1 MEIKL
6 FSLIKGDNSAFAGSK
21 KIISDCV
28 NSFTAADEKFKNYAS
43 PKRMLLAAS
52 QALRS
57 ADAIVIAVQ
66 SSAYNSVKKMICS
79 AFNIELEQNEEIY
92 SALLPLYEKKKI
104 TKAAFENNT
113 AFPADADIFAVSDY
127 KCCGFSVTS
136 GAQSIIVLPLD
147 NIKTGEVVFG
157 SLYEFFGEAAGVEN
171 DEDISKLKRAR
182 LSAKLISLLK
192 KDKSRI
198 AFSAMSGVQ
207 LIEESLD
214 MVDAEHETAFIA
226 EKPESRQATQQVQDY
241 IVSAAQKTREASKTK
256 YACAVSSAFA
266 SNTDNS
272 TFIFVAVAD
281 EEETRITKLYAR
293 EGESHKHLYRSAV
306 ENALLLCVS
315 KVSSDIA
322 AAKQENRREDKLLRQ
337 KIAFITAGA
346 IAGATAVSAVLAI
359 IFN

>member
-1 MEIKL
+1 M
-6 FSLIKGDNSAFAGSK
+6 KGDNTAFAGSK

-28 NSFTAADEKFKNYAS
+28 NSYTSGDEKFKNFAS

-79 AFNIELEQNEEIY
+79 AFNIALERNEEIY

-104 TKAAFENNT
+104 TKTAFENNT
-113 AFPADADIFAVSDY
+113 SFPANADIFAVSDY

-157 SLYEFFGEAAGVEN
+157 SLYEFLGEAAGVEN
-171 DEDISKLKRAR
+171 DEDISKLKRGRIAGR
-182 LSAKLISLLK
+182 LVSLLK
-192 KDKSRI
+192 KNKNRI
-198 AFSAMSGVQ
+198 AFTALSGVQ
-207 LIEESLD
+207 LIEESID
-214 MVDAEHETAFIA
+214 MVDPEHEIAFVA
-226 EKPESRQATQQVQDY
+226 EKPEPRQPAQQVKDY
-241 IVSAAQKTREASKTK
+241 IVSVAQKTRETSKAE

-272 TFIFVAVAD
+272 TFIYAAVAD
-281 EEETRITKLYAR
+281 KNETRVTKLYAQKN
-293 EGESHKHLYRSAV
+293 ESHKHLYRSAV
-306 ENALLLCVS
+306 EFALLSCVS
-315 KVSSDIA
+315 KVNADIA
-322 AAKQENRREDKLLRQ
+322 SAKEENRREDKLLRQ

-346 IAGATAVSAVLAI
+346 VAGATVISTVLAI